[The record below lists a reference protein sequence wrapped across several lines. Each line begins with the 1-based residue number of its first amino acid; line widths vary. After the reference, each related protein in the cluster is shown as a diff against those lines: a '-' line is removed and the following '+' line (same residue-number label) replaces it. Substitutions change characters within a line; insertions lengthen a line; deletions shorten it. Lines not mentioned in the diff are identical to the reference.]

1 MFNIR
6 VYGILINSKNQIL
19 VSDEYIRGAFI
30 TKFCGGGLEF
40 GEGLIDGLKR
50 EFMEEMQLP
59 VEITG
64 HFYTTDFFQR
74 SAFDNLSQ
82 IISVYYTVKPLAE
95 ITVPL
100 RDKAFD
106 FDEAQ
111 MKTYDEQG
119 ETETFRWVDAKDFS
133 PDIFQLPID
142 KIVAEMI
149 LEKLKSEK

>member
-1 MFNIR
+1 
-6 VYGILINSKNQIL
+6 
-19 VSDEYIRGAFI
+19 GAFI

-40 GEGLIDGLKR
+40 GEGLIDCLKR
-50 EFMEEMQLP
+50 EFMEEMNLP
-59 VEITG
+59 IAVTG

-82 IISVYYTVKPLAE
+82 IISVYYSIEALTE

-100 RDKAFD
+100 RNKAFD

-111 MKTYDEQG
+111 LNSYQQHG

-133 PDIFQLPID
+133 PDIFHLP
-142 KIVAEMI
+142 
-149 LEKLKSEK
+149 